1 MKPDWIVF
9 IITQLDSGKK
19 SYLAT
24 ISVLSSSESGGMTG
38 TGNSPEAQ
46 SCQSSNLKQ
55 SINQDNETYLS
66 YQECHPQVV
75 RVALIIAICD
85 DGGDVDEEEEHL
97 AQVVPVVVEEK
108 VQHAV
113 QSLLVGVAR
122 L

>member
-1 MKPDWIVF
+1 M
-9 IITQLDSGKK
+9 
-19 SYLAT
+19 
-24 ISVLSSSESGGMTG
+24 
-38 TGNSPEAQ
+38 
-46 SCQSSNLKQ
+46 
-55 SINQDNETYLS
+55 
-66 YQECHPQVV
+66 

-85 DGGDVDEEEEHL
+85 DVGDVDEEEEHL